1 MTVHRSRGVRALV
14 SLALLL
20 TAAWAASC
28 GSDASPSSASP
39 QPAVSV
45 SVLPEV
51 EPGRII
57 IVFIRDHTSAAKKL
71 AFAEE
76 IAQMPEVEAYHFV
89 SKREALEHFAEQ
101 YGEDITTNLPINPLP
116 ASFEIVVRDGVDVE
130 SVARRFY
137 DDPIV
142 WSDPGTHNGV
152 QVGGTVPGAPS
163 PSP

>member
-1 MTVHRSRGVRALV
+1 MVHRSRGAGALV

-20 TAAWAASC
+20 IAPWATSC
-28 GSDASPSSASP
+28 GSGAATTASSP

-51 EPGRII
+51 EPGRVI
-57 IVFIRDHTSAAKKL
+57 IVFIRDHTSTAKKL

-116 ASFEIVVRDGVDVE
+116 ASFDIVVRDGVDVE

-137 DDPIV
+137 DEPIV
-142 WSDPGTHNGV
+142 ANDPGTHNGV
-152 QVGGTVPGAPS
+152 QVGGTIAAAPS